1 MFLCFFS
8 IFMMNQFK
16 YVDLN
21 ASKQIKTTLNL
32 TLNNSNLDTNI
43 DSKKMDEYWKNNW
56 TEIILIYWI
65 FSLFI
70 EEMRQV

>member
-1 MFLCFFS
+1 
-8 IFMMNQFK
+8 MNQFK